1 MNIVDALIIICLIV
15 GIIAGFRRG
24 LIKEIVLLIG
34 LILSIIISFNFKDII
49 STFLYKN
56 LPFFSFGGIFSGVKV
71 LNILLYEV
79 IAFLIVFSIV
89 YLILRILLK
98 ISGLI
103 ERILRITII
112 FGFFSRIGGAI
123 IGFIEGYIIVFISLF
138 ILSQPFINIKEVR
151 ESKYTNRILNSTP
164 IMSKSVNKSKKVID
178 EVYNLAKD
186 YKDETFNERA
196 IDLFIKYDIIS
207 EENINILKEKG
218 KI

>member
-15 GIIAGFRRG
+15 GILAGFRRG
-24 LIKEIVLLIG
+24 LIKEVVLLLG
-34 LILSIIISFNFKDII
+34 LILTIVISFSFKDVI

-89 YLILRILLK
+89 YLILRIILK
-98 ISGLI
+98 ITGII
-103 ERILRITII
+103 EKILRATII
-112 FGFFSRIGGAI
+112 LGFFSRIGGAI
-123 IGFIEGYIIVFISLF
+123 VGFIEGYIIVFIALF

-151 ESKYTNRILNSTP
+151 NSKYTNKILSSTP
-164 IMSKSVNKSKKVID
+164 VMSKSIDKSKKVID
-178 EVYNLAKD
+178 EVYSLAKD

-196 IDLFIKYDIIS
+196 INLFIKYDIIS

-218 KI
+218 KL